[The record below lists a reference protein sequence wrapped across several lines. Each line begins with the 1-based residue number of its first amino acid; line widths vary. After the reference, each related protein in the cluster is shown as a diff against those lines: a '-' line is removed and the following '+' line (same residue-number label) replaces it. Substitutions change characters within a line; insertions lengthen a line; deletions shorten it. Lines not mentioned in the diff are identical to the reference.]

1 MAEIHRMYLKKKIM
15 YLNVN
20 SEKLAFHPRDA
31 HVNSDRNPRVC
42 LDYKMHR
49 RLWIKSLSLTMLI
62 NCSLSDVAPIFAFD
76 RRRKVAEIL
85 RLQVI
90 RIGSDKMF

>member
-1 MAEIHRMYLKKKIM
+1 MECDV
-15 YLNVN
+15 NVLLRCV
-20 SEKLAFHPRDA
+20 SITKCTA
-31 HVNSDRNPRVC
+31 V
-42 LDYKMHR
+42 
-49 RLWIKSLSLTMLI
+49 WIKSLSLTMLI

-90 RIGSDKMF
+90 RIGSDKMC